1 MLCLSVIGTAAWTSL
16 PLSCKCH
23 AVFLGTHTT
32 AKDDVFHQITV
43 MQQMV
48 KIVVLALVVSAHVR
62 H

>member
-1 MLCLSVIGTAAWTSL
+1 
-16 PLSCKCH
+16 
-23 AVFLGTHTT
+23 VFLGTHTT